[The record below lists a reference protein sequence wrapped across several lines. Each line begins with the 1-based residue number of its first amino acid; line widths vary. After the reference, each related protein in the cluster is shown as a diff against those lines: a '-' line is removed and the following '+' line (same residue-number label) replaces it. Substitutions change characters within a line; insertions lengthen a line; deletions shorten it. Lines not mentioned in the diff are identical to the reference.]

1 MIVLPTYINKCIN
14 ILNSSGFECFV
25 VGGAIRD
32 ALLNREVND
41 YDITTNAT
49 PIEIK
54 EAFNDFKTIETGIKH
69 GTLTVIIDY
78 HHIEIT
84 TYRIDGEYEDNRHPN
99 NVVFTQSI
107 YEDCKRRD
115 FTINAICFHPQTGI
129 LDFFDGVKDLNNKM
143 IRSIDNPDKRFNEDA
158 LRIIRALRFS
168 CELDFE
174 IEENT
179 KKSILNNKDLLN
191 NIAIERISDE
201 LDKIFSTSNSYKIFK
216 EYFEVF
222 TTIIPEFKNI
232 TNKEEVIHNLSKQ
245 SSSDIKLAIILLNI
259 KDDALN
265 IMNQLKL
272 PNITKRKIKFL
283 LNNYDIDLEDKTN
296 IKKIL
301 NINKEFLND
310 LITFIKIIKPE
321 TNINKINQ
329 LHNEIIH
336 NKEPYKLSHLDINGN
351 DLIELGIKDFKI
363 SLTLND
369 ILNKVIDNTLEN
381 DKEIIIEHIKKGDY

>member
-14 ILNSSGFECFV
+14 ILNSNGFECFV

-69 GTLTVIIDY
+69 GTITVIMDY

-129 LDFFDGVKDLNNKM
+129 LDFFDGVKDLNNKI

-201 LDKIFSTSNSYKIFK
+201 LDKIFSTRNSYKIFK

-232 TNKEEVIHNLSKQ
+232 TNKEEVIHSLSKQ
-245 SSSDIKLAIILLNI
+245 SSSDIKLAIILLSI

-265 IMNQLKL
+265 IMNKLKL

-310 LITFIKIIKPE
+310 LITFIKIINPE
-321 TNINKINQ
+321 TNVNKINQ
-329 LHNEIIH
+329 LHNEIIN

-381 DKEIIIEHIKKGDY
+381 DKDIIIEHIKKGDY

>member
-129 LDFFDGVKDLNNKM
+129 LDFFDGVKDLNNKI

-201 LDKIFSTSNSYKIFK
+201 LDKIFSTSNSNKIFK

>member
-129 LDFFDGVKDLNNKM
+129 LDFFDGVKDLNNKI